1 MKLPAQNLYYNWGL
15 ASVSIV
21 IPAYNEESRLPST
34 IEAIL
39 RYLSRPDSRWTD
51 WEILVVDDGSR
62 DGTAAVAERFHQ
74 RDARVSLLRNPG
86 NRGKGYSVRHGML
99 AGRCEW
105 VLFSDADLSTPI
117 EELDNLYT
125 ACREQGCDLAIASR
139 AIDRSL
145 IEQRQSLLREL
156 GGRGMNLLMRLIVGL
171 NVADTQ
177 CGFKLFSRDAAQR
190 IFPLQT
196 IDGFGFDPELLFIA
210 RKLGYRFCE
219 IPARWKHVE
228 GTKVRLVRDSIRMV
242 GDFLRIRRNDWAGKY
257 RTPPATA

>member
-1 MKLPAQNLYYNWGL
+1 MGL

-21 IPAYNEESRLPST
+21 IPAYNEETRLPAT
-34 IEAIL
+34 LYAVLGYL
-39 RYLSRPDSRWTD
+39 RTSARWQE
-51 WEILVVDDGSR
+51 WEILVVDDGSV
-62 DGTAAVAERFHQ
+62 DGTAAVAEAVH
-74 RDARVSLLRNPG
+74 AEEPRVALLRNPG

-99 AGRCEW
+99 AGKHEW

-117 EELDNLYT
+117 EELDSLYE
-125 ACREQGCDLAIASR
+125 ACKQRGCPIAIASR

-145 IEQRQSLLREL
+145 IEERQSLLREF

-171 NVADTQ
+171 DVADTQ
-177 CGFKLFSRDAAQR
+177 CGFKLFTREAAQS

-196 IDGFGFDPELLFIA
+196 IDGFGFDPEVLFIA

-228 GTKVRLVRDSIRMV
+228 GTKVRLVEDSLRMV
-242 GDFLRIRRNDWAGKY
+242 ADFVRIRRNDLAGRY
-257 RTPPATA
+257 GESAPRD